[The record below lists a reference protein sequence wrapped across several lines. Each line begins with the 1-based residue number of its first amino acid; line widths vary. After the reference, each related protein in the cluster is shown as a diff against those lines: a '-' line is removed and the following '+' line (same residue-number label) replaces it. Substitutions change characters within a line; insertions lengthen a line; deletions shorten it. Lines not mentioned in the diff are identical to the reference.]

1 MFLQETQSPLDGFVC
16 SRARFTAGERHE
28 LLGITLIC
36 EAWCKLLMI
45 LILSSFLSGLRG
57 RKTGGVGVMKDKEL
71 KLKETEASHTL
82 GGIHQSRRSGL
93 VVFRGPMNLCACVSK
108 ERGDG
113 EGVGSQ
119 VPSNTLRYINLA
131 EVALRLVQLRGP
143 MHLCVCMCERGAWGR
158 RSAEETEFFLFL
170 FCSLFFSFVPLK

>member
-1 MFLQETQSPLDGFVC
+1 MTTVFLALGTDSFSNEELLMSFEYVMFLQETQSPLDGFVC

-57 RKTGGVGVMKDKEL
+57 RKAGGVGVMKDKEL

-93 VVFRGPMNLCACVSK
+93 VVFRGPMNLCSCVSK

-113 EGVGSQ
+113 EGV
-119 VPSNTLRYINLA
+119 VWVFWL
-131 EVALRLVQLRGP
+131 
-143 MHLCVCMCERGAWGR
+143 ERIER
-158 RSAEETEFFLFL
+158 ECRDM
-170 FCSLFFSFVPLK
+170 P